1 MKPPTQANTTGWVLA
16 GGQGSRMGGVDKG
29 LQLFQ
34 GQALALRAVQR
45 LRPQVNTVCI
55 NANRHLDDYRAWGY
69 EVYPDSEQS
78 FAGPLM
84 GFLTGLENCP
94 TEWLLVVPCDSP
106 FFPMDLAARLM
117 QAAHAQHTPI
127 ATVRAPELNPEGAL
141 ELRPQ
146 PVFCLIHQAMKD
158 SLKSFLASG
167 GRKIDA
173 WTSQHPLAWV
183 DFNQASDATK
193 AFANANTWAELETLQ
208 NPPASSG

>member
-16 GGQGSRMGGVDKG
+16 GGQGARMGGVDKG

-34 GQALALRAVQR
+34 GQAMALRAVQR

-94 TEWLLVVPCDSP
+94 TEWLLAVPCDSP

-117 QAAHAQHTPI
+117 QVAHVQHTPI

-173 WTSQHPLAWV
+173 WTSGLRIALL
-183 DFNQASDATK
+183 DFELNDQSEISFK
-193 AFANANTWAELETLQ
+193 NFNTPEDLV
-208 NPPASSG
+208 